1 MSPQDTRLLRSELVA
16 LRLTGAGHELDE
28 GGMTWR
34 RVEAA
39 VYAAVMPTHETHGA
53 ALPEKHVLKGLS
65 YMCHVMVHVWSLAC
79 DSLRIADRIAQAS
92 SPKKRLELL
101 RWEWGYDV
109 LDELVQEI
117 TIAIGGFEGKQA
129 GLWEVQYY
137 LPNDC
142 LREDLQEEG
151 RYMPVPSPLE
161 PPDLVPCPIT
171 REIMAEIVPDDPES
185 SERLRERIERIH
197 CTCQAYIY
205 EFEHLFDISGQ
216 TWAARYASFLRTLG
230 LAVELMGLSL
240 ETILLLDLVHSSLPR
255 EHHKKQLELDTAR
268 LKAEERLLKR
278 KRRSEGSQG
287 KE

>member
-1 MSPQDTRLLRSELVA
+1 MTPEETRILQSELVA
-16 LRLTGAGHELDE
+16 LRLRAAGHELDE

-34 RVEAA
+34 RVEAG
-39 VYAAVMPTHETHGA
+39 VCAAVNPTHETHGPE
-53 ALPEKHVLKGLS
+53 LPEKHVIKGLS
-65 YMCHVMVHVWSLAC
+65 YMCHVMVHVWILTC
-79 DSLRIADRIAQAS
+79 DSLRIADRIAEAS
-92 SPKKRLELL
+92 SRKKRLELL

-109 LDELVQEI
+109 LDELVQET

-137 LPNDC
+137 LPNDY
-142 LREDLQEEG
+142 LREDLQKEG

-197 CTCQAYIY
+197 RTCQAYIY

-216 TWAARYASFLRTLG
+216 TWAARYAGFLRTLG

-240 ETILLLDLVHSSLPR
+240 ETIFLLELVHSSLPL
-255 EHHKKQLELDTAR
+255 EYHNKQLELATAR
-268 LKAEERLLKR
+268 LKAEERLGKR
-278 KRRSEGSQG
+278 KRRSESSQG